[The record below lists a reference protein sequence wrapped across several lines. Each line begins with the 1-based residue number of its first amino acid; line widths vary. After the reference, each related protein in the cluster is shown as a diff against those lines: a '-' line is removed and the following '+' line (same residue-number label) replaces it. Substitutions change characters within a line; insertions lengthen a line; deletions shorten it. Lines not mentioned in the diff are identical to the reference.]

1 MSAAGRHNSSGCDGS
16 FRQVR
21 GSTAKLGSAP
31 DALVCPEC
39 GALVDVDRLGPDPDP
54 DPDEGEDDGGPA
66 DREPSA
72 PAPGSGGGGA

>member
-1 MSAAGRHNSSGCDGS
+1 MSAAGRHNSAGCAGS

-39 GALVDVDRLGPDPDP
+39 GALVGVDRLGPDPDP
-54 DPDEGEDDGGPA
+54 DGGEDDGGPA

-72 PAPGSGGGGA
+72 PAPGPGGGGA